1 MKVVDASR
9 DICVKNDMTADNL
22 PLMPKPSGVKCVL
35 IDRIHFYDS
44 GVQMSAQCDHGGIGT
59 SWGLYLQPEN
69 GGESFSGQSS
79 YNEVYEGDSDMPQP
93 VTDVQVKRIGEC
105 Q

>member
-9 DICVKNDMTADNL
+9 DICLKNDMTADTL

-69 GGESFSGQSS
+69 GGESFSGQIS